1 MVSMLSPRFDA
12 ALVYASQLHRDQLR
26 KGTHIPY
33 VSHLL
38 AVTALVLEH
47 GGTEDEAIAA
57 LLHDAVEDQGGSE
70 TREAIR
76 ERFGEDVAAIVDGC
90 SDADTLPKPPWDE
103 RKKAYVGHVVIAP
116 PSVRLVSAADK
127 LHNARAILADYR
139 QLGETLWD
147 RFNGGRDGTL
157 WYYRALADAFRSVEA
172 NALSEEL
179 DRTVAELECMAGGSA
194 GWRVSG
200 VGIAEM
206 RNALRLEDEAHQPSV
221 IDGGLWSFC

>member
-1 MVSMLSPRFDA
+1 MVSMLSPRFCD
-12 ALVYASQLHRDQLR
+12 ALVYATQLHRDQRR

-57 LLHDAVEDQGGSE
+57 LLHDAVEDQGGAE

-90 SDADTLPKPPWDE
+90 TDADTLPKPPWCE
-103 RKKAYVGHVVIAP
+103 RKKAYIEHIECAP
-116 PSVRLVSAADK
+116 RSVRLVSAADK

-139 QLGETLWD
+139 QLGEPLWG

-157 WYYRALADAFRSVEA
+157 WYYRALADAFHSVES
-172 NALSEEL
+172 NALTEEL
-179 DRTVAELECMAGGSA
+179 DRTVAELECMAA
-194 GWRVSG
+194 VRPD
-200 VGIAEM
+200 
-206 RNALRLEDEAHQPSV
+206 DE
-221 IDGGLWSFC
+221 